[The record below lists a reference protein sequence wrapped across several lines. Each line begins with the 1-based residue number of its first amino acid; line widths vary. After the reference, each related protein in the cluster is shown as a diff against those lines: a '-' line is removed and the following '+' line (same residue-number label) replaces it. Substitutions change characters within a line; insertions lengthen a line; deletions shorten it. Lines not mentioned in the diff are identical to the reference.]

1 VTDWCPGAQQEALR
15 SRASLLA
22 SVRAFFAERGVL
34 EVETPLLCSRGI
46 TDPAIEPLLA
56 RGGLSLGADIRYLQT
71 SPEYAM
77 KRLLAAGSGP
87 IYQVCKAFRDGEAG
101 SRHNPEFTLL
111 EWYRPGMNQ
120 HQLMAE
126 VAALV
131 CACLG
136 ERPWQALS
144 YRELFQ
150 RSIGVDPFADTL
162 ASLQRAARERVDV
175 GDLSGDRDLW
185 LDLLLTHCIEPW
197 LAQQGLCFVYDYP
210 PSQAALARLG
220 ERDGYV
226 VGERFELYVDG
237 IELANGYHELGDP
250 TEQRARFEEDNLR
263 RHARNQ
269 EQRPLDERLL
279 AALAAGLPDCSG
291 VALGVD
297 RLLML
302 ATGETDIRRL
312 LSFPWDR
319 S

>member
-1 VTDWCPGAQQEALR
+1 MTDWRPGASRPALQA
-15 SRASLLA
+15 RAGLLA
-22 SVRAFFAERGVL
+22 TVRAFFAERGVL

-46 TDPAIEPLLA
+46 TDPAIEPLLVG
-56 RGGLSLGADIRYLQT
+56 GGLSVGAGPRYLQT

-87 IYQVCKAFRDGEAG
+87 IYQICKAFRDGESG

-111 EWYRPGMNQ
+111 EWYRPGMDQ

-126 VAALV
+126 VAALA

-144 YRELFQ
+144 YRELFR
-150 RSIGVDPFADTL
+150 RSIGVDPFADSLATL
-162 ASLQRAARERVDV
+162 QQAARECADP

-185 LDLLLTHCIEPW
+185 LDLLLTHAVEPW
-197 LAQQGLCFVYDYP
+197 LARQGLVFVYDYP

-220 ERDGYV
+220 ERDGHAV
-226 VGERFELYVDG
+226 AERFELYVDG
-237 IELANGYHELGDP
+237 IELANGYHELADA
-250 TEQRARFEEDNLR
+250 TEQRARFENDNR
-263 RHARNQ
+263 RREALGLP
-269 EQRPLDERLL
+269 QRPLDEALL
-279 AALAAGLPDCSG
+279 AALAVGLPDCSG
-291 VALGVD
+291 VALGLD
-297 RLLML
+297 RMLLL

-312 LSFPWDR
+312 LAFSWER

>member
-1 VTDWCPGAQQEALR
+1 MNEDWRPTA
-15 SRASLLA
+15 LLA
-22 SVRAFFAERGVL
+22 VLRARAAMLARVRAFFATRGVL
-34 EVETPLLCSRGI
+34 EVETPQVSRAAP
-46 TDPAIEPLLA
+46 TDPALD
-56 RGGLSLGADIRYLQT
+56 SLGVATNGAPRFLQT
-71 SPEYAM
+71 SPEFPM
-77 KRLLAAGSGP
+77 KRLLCAGSGDV
-87 IYQVCKAFRDGEAG
+87 YQIARVFRAGEAG
-101 SRHNPEFTLL
+101 RFHNPEFTLL
-111 EWYRPGMNQ
+111 EWYRPGMDQ

-150 RSIGVDPFADTL
+150 RSIGVDPFADSL

-220 ERDGYV
+220 ERDGYA

-237 IELANGYHELGDP
+237 IELANGYHELADAA
-250 TEQRARFEEDNLR
+250 EQRARFEEDNRR
-263 RHARNQ
+263 RHARGQ
-269 EQRPLDERLL
+269 EQRPLDELLL
-279 AALAAGLPDCSG
+279 AALAVGLPDCSG

-297 RLLML
+297 RLLLL
-302 ATGETDIRRL
+302 ATGEADIRRL
-312 LSFPWDR
+312 LAFSWDR